1 MARSSSEG
9 SIDDV
14 LNSSNNPD
22 EARLLF
28 DSLVDLE
35 DGLFALKYSGV
46 NSGAQAIIEEHDL
59 DDDGNVDVEKFL
71 SYFRLTG
78 KTQYAIWGR
87 FQSVEEVF
95 ASKYVLRDGE
105 RVITPTRIPEGE
117 TAYISRED
125 AQTLFVELLNK
136 GLTFETKD
144 EQTITSDN
152 LQTQASEPDPDVDR
166 LRLATAQ
173 ELLKIKF
180 YEPSQEYVS
189 VDDVLDRYIQKGKR
203 MQKAPKIALRKFL
216 KNENLLD
223 DVQLYGKGQG
233 WFETTT
239 LNEKAHVTVEDANKL
254 LREMFLKRRVYRGEN
269 GQSIDIGV
277 NYLERTLKIDAIRL
291 FDVDKT
297 DNSLF
302 IPTPHE
308 SEVKVFSLGK
318 LLEGYLPPA
327 EYRKAADGNKGPR
340 YNLIV
345 RVISETITGKRTTE
359 IEGTKLK
366 IYNGEGR
373 SYTNAPEKLHNV
385 PFCFFSGAYV
395 TQADHT
401 AICRQLLMEKYDGV
415 KLRPAGTYSDKN
427 SVSLPVPEE
436 LRPESIA
443 EPRQAEFDLQEP
455 RNLIRDP
462 AADKLYQRP
471 AGQRPKSRARREADK
486 LFKI

>member
-1 MARSSSEG
+1 MTSSVSRG

-14 LNSSNNPD
+14 LDRSNNPN

-28 DSLVDLE
+28 DFLVGLE
-35 DGLFALKYSGV
+35 DGLFALKYSSV
-46 NSGAQAIIEEHDL
+46 NSGAQGIIEQHDL
-59 DDDGNVDVEKFL
+59 DDNGNVDVEEFL
-71 SYFRLTG
+71 SYFRLQG
-78 KTQYAIWGR
+78 KTEHAIWGR
-87 FQSVEEVF
+87 FMQVEDVF
-95 ASKYVLRDGE
+95 ANKYVLRDGE
-105 RVITPTRIPEGE
+105 QVTTPTRIPDGK
-117 TAYISRED
+117 TAYVSRED
-125 AQTLFVELLNK
+125 AQTLFIELLNK

-144 EQTITSDN
+144 KQTIDLDSLQAQEHISD
-152 LQTQASEPDPDVDR
+152 EDVDR

-203 MQKAPKIALRKFL
+203 MKKAPKIALRKSL
-216 KNENLLD
+216 RNENLLD